1 MENSRFSSLIYRI
14 IGKPDR
20 WHDDYI
26 DVMHQ
31 ILDETDSFDDAY
43 NFRELAVGDQ
53 IISSLKQN
61 NEALAAFNSLLDKSR
76 FKMIIL
82 DDDLIPIYHNKNADS
97 LALFLR
103 CPNNAE
109 ELTPGLLATI
119 KADTQNNSK
128 KSLNTLIALNYR
140 DENNDQIYLR
150 AIQSNIASQHEPRQF
165 YILMVLDQSHEKNE
179 LSADLIAQYE
189 LTTKEQLVV
198 RGLIYGK
205 GIKAIAEELF
215 ISDNT
220 VKTHLKAIFRKTD
233 TNSQASVVRL
243 ILTHESQILDS
254 YFDSNIDSTLLLQPT
269 SNDRELVLANGNK
282 IAYCEYG
289 PVDGKPILVF
299 HNGYGCRLSI
309 PPGFDEVCART
320 NRRII
325 IPDRP
330 GTGKTPYI
338 SGHPENWN
346 DLLGEFIDLLEL
358 SEYDILGSVM
368 GCQMALHFAM
378 VSDRRLQKIILCSP
392 VVINQKKDTQYL
404 TGIFAPSA
412 RLVRA
417 SKRFAREIYELWLK
431 SITLNLG
438 THYKSML
445 ESSIGSA
452 EQEQFANDGTFQ
464 LLIDVFQEGSSHSLE
479 GISRE
484 MVFCMSPLQVD
495 LSAITVPVHIWY
507 GSEDQRMSLAGARNI
522 AEYFSDHQL
531 HVREGYSEHIYYA
544 LFEEIIA

>member
-26 DVMHQ
+26 DIMHQ

-53 IISSLKQN
+53 IISSLRQN

-82 DDDLIPIYHNKNADS
+82 DDDYKPIYHNKNADS
-97 LALFLR
+97 LALYLR
-103 CPNNAE
+103 SPNNEE
-109 ELTPGLLATI
+109 ELNPGLLASI
-119 KADTQNNSK
+119 KADLQTTSNN
-128 KSLNTLIALNYR
+128 SLNTLVALDYR
-140 DENNDQIYLR
+140 DENSDQIYLR
-150 AIQSNIASQHEPRQF
+150 SIQSNMDSQHEPRQF
-165 YILMVLDQSHEKNE
+165 FILMVLDQRHEKNE
-179 LSADLIAQYE
+179 LNDDLIAKYE
-189 LTTKEQLVV
+189 LTSKEQLVV

-205 GIKAIAEELF
+205 GIKAIAEKLF

-233 TNSQASVVRL
+233 TNSQAAVVRL
-243 ILTHESQILDS
+243 MLTHESQILDS
-254 YFDSNIDSTLLLQPT
+254 YFDSNIDTTLELQVT
-269 SNDRELVLANGNK
+269 SNDRELVLASGDK
-282 IAYCEYG
+282 ITYCEYG
-289 PVDGKPILVF
+289 PADGRPLLVF

-309 PPGFDEVCART
+309 PPNFSEACERT

-338 SGHPENWN
+338 KGHPERWN
-346 DLLGEFIDLLEL
+346 VQLNEFIDLLEL
-358 SEYDILGSVM
+358 NQYDILGSVM

-378 VSDRRLQKIILCSP
+378 ESDHRLQKIILCSP
-392 VVINQKKDTQYL
+392 IVINQRNDTQYL

-412 RLVRA
+412 RLVHA

-452 EQEQFANDGTFQ
+452 EQEQFQQDGTLQ
-464 LLIDVFQEGSSHSLE
+464 LLVDVFQEGSSHSLA
-479 GISRE
+479 GISKE
-484 MVFCMSPLQVD
+484 MVFCMSPLKLD
-495 LSAITVPVHIWY
+495 LSKITIPVEIWY
-507 GSEDQRMSLAGARNI
+507 GSEDQRISLQGAEN
-522 AEYFSDHQL
+522 AAKYFAKPTL
-531 HVREGYSEHIYYA
+531 IVREGYSEHIYYA
-544 LFEEIIA
+544 LFEEIIS

>member
-53 IISSLKQN
+53 IISSLRQN

-82 DDDLIPIYHNKNADS
+82 DDDYKPIYHNKNADS

-103 CPNNAE
+103 CPNNSE
-109 ELTPGLLATI
+109 ELTPGLLACI
-119 KADTQNNSK
+119 KTDSQTNSNN
-128 KSLNTLIALNYR
+128 SLNTLVALDYQ

-150 AIQSNIASQHEPRQF
+150 SIQSNMDSQNEPKQF
-165 YILMVLDQSHEKNE
+165 FILMVLDQSHEKNE
-179 LSADLIAQYE
+179 LNDDLIAKYE
-189 LTTKEQLVV
+189 LTSKEQLVV
-198 RGLIYGK
+198 RGLIHGK
-205 GIKAIAEELF
+205 GIKAIAEGLF

-233 TNSQASVVRL
+233 TNSQAAVVRL
-243 ILTHESQILDS
+243 MLTHESQILDS
-254 YFDSNIDSTLLLQPT
+254 YFDSNIDTSLLLQAT
-269 SNDRELVLANGNK
+269 SNDREIVLASGDK

-289 PVDGKPILVF
+289 PADGRPILVF

-309 PPGFDEVCART
+309 PPNFAEVCERT

-338 SGHPENWN
+338 KGHPEKWN
-346 DLLGEFIDLLEL
+346 HQLNEFIDLLAL
-358 SEYDILGSVM
+358 REYEILGSVM

-378 VSDRRLQKIILCSP
+378 ESDQRLQKIILCSP
-392 VVINQKKDTQYL
+392 VVINQRKDTKYL

-417 SKRFAREIYELWLK
+417 SKHFAREIYELWLK

-445 ESSIGSA
+445 ESSMGSA
-452 EQEQFANDGTFQ
+452 EQAQFQQDGTLQ
-464 LLIDVFQEGSSHSLE
+464 LLVDVFQEGSSHSLA
-479 GISRE
+479 GISKE
-484 MVFCMSPLQVD
+484 MVFCMNPLKLD
-495 LSAITVPVHIWY
+495 LDKITVPVDIWY
-507 GSEDQRMSLAGARNI
+507 GSEDQRISLQGAEN
-522 AEYFSDHQL
+522 AAKYFSNHKL
-531 HVREGYSEHIYYA
+531 IVREGYSEHIYFA

>member
-31 ILDETDSFDDAY
+31 ILDETDSFEDAY

-53 IISSLKQN
+53 IISSLKHN

-82 DDDLIPIYHNKNADS
+82 DDNCKPIYHNKNADS

-103 CPNNAE
+103 CPNNHE
-109 ELTPGLLATI
+109 ELSPGLLATI
-119 KADTQNNSK
+119 NADALTNSK
-128 KSLNTLIALNYR
+128 NNLDSLMALDYR

-150 AIQSNIASQHEPRQF
+150 SIQSNLDSQHEPRLF

-189 LTTKEQLVV
+189 LTNKEQLVV

-233 TNSQASVVRL
+233 TNSQAAVVRL
-243 ILTHESQILDS
+243 ILTHESQVLDS
-254 YFDSNIDSTLLLQPT
+254 YFDSNIDSTLLLQAT
-269 SNDRELVLANGNK
+269 SNDREVVLTNGDK

-289 PVDGKPILVF
+289 PTDGRPILVF

-309 PPGFDEVCART
+309 PPNFAEICTRT

-338 SGHPENWN
+338 AGHPEKWN
-346 DLLGEFIDLLEL
+346 DHLSEFVDRLEL

-368 GCQMALHFAM
+368 GCQMALNFAM
-378 VSDRRLQKIILCSP
+378 IGDQRLQKIILCSP
-392 VVINQKKDTQYL
+392 VVINQKMDTQYL

-452 EQEQFANDGTFQ
+452 EQEQFNKDGTFQ

-479 GISRE
+479 GISKE
-484 MVFCMSPLQVD
+484 MVFCMSPLKLD
-495 LSAITVPVHIWY
+495 LSKINVPVHVWY
-507 GSEDQRMSLAGARNI
+507 GSEDQRISLEGAQNV
-522 AEYFSDHQL
+522 AEYFSNHQL
-531 HVREGYSEHIYYA
+531 HIREGYSEHIYYA
-544 LFEEIIA
+544 LFEEIIT